1 MAGMLEAR
9 VLLSGLAYV
18 ESPRWHEDRLWFS
31 HWGMEQFV
39 AVDMDGDSEVVAA
52 APPGLG
58 WATDW
63 LPDGGRLMTGPQLM
77 REEPDGTM
85 VVHADLSDIAPRGC
99 SEITV
104 DGRGNVYVNSINFDF
119 VGGAP
124 PQGGLIALVRPDGSA
139 ERVASDIAFP
149 NGMVVTPDN
158 RTLIVS
164 ESFTSTL
171 LAFDI
176 AADGTLYNR
185 RVWATGI
192 GPDGICLDADGA
204 IWTSTRPHACG
215 RVLEGGEILEEV
227 EVDRDVFA
235 CMLGGPDGR
244 TLFIMA
250 AEWRGTENV
259 DAALAARTG
268 QVFVADAPAP
278 KAGWP

>member
-1 MAGMLEAR
+1 MTGTLQAR

-31 HWGMEQFV
+31 HWGMEQFI
-39 AVDMDGDSEVVAA
+39 AVDMDGDSEVVAP
-52 APPGLG
+52 APAGLG

-63 LPDGGRLMTGPQLM
+63 LPDSRRLTTGPQLL

-85 VVHADLSDIAPRGC
+85 VVHADLSAIAPRGC

-104 DGRGNVYVNSINFDF
+104 DGRGNVYVDSINFDF
-119 VGGAP
+119 LDGAP
-124 PQGGLIALVRPDGSA
+124 PQAGLIALVRPDGSA
-139 ERVASDIAFP
+139 EEVAGDIAFP

-176 AADGTLYNR
+176 AAEGTLSNR
-185 RVWATGI
+185 RAWATGI
-192 GPDGICLDADGA
+192 APDGICLDADGA
-204 IWTSTRPHACG
+204 IWTSTRPHTCG

-268 QVFVADAPAP
+268 QVLVADAPAP

>member
-1 MAGMLEAR
+1 MTGTLQAR

-31 HWGMEQFV
+31 HWGMEQFI
-39 AVDMDGDSEVVAA
+39 AVDMDGDSEVVAP
-52 APPGLG
+52 APAGLG

-63 LPDGGRLMTGPQLM
+63 LPDSRRLTTGPQLL

-85 VVHADLSDIAPRGC
+85 VVHADLSAIAPRGC

-104 DGRGNVYVNSINFDF
+104 DGRGNVYVDSINFDF
-119 VGGAP
+119 LDGAP
-124 PQGGLIALVRPDGSA
+124 PQAGLIALVRPDGSA
-139 ERVASDIAFP
+139 EEVARDIAFP

-176 AADGTLYNR
+176 ADEGTLSNR
-185 RVWATGI
+185 RAWATGI

-204 IWTSTRPHACG
+204 IWTSTRPHTCG

-268 QVFVADAPAP
+268 QVLVADAPAP

>member
-1 MAGMLEAR
+1 MAGTLQAR

-39 AVDMDGDSEVVAA
+39 AVDIDGDSEVVAA

-58 WATDW
+58 WAADW
-63 LPDGGRLMTGPQLM
+63 LPDGRRLMTGPQLM

-85 VVHADLSDIAPRGC
+85 VVHADLSDIAPQGC

-104 DGRGNVYVNSINFDF
+104 DGRGNAYVNSINFDF
-119 VGGAP
+119 LGGAP
-124 PQGGLIALVRPDGSA
+124 PQAGLIALVRPDGSA
-139 ERVASDIAFP
+139 ETVAGDIAFP

-176 AADGTLYNR
+176 AADGTLSNR

-204 IWTSTRPHACG
+204 IWTGTRPHTCG

-244 TLFIMA
+244 TLFMMA

-259 DAALAARTG
+259 EAALAARTG
-268 QVFVADAPAP
+268 QVLVADAPAP
-278 KAGWP
+278 KVGWP